1 MPLSRIHMEIDFLF
15 SLIDFFFR
23 FMLSR
28 HSALH
33 IIINVTYFNAIESL
47 FDLWFLYWVVFFI
60 VLGLEVE
67 CEDNIDSTI

>member
-33 IIINVTYFNAIESL
+33 IIINVTYFNVIESL

>member
-1 MPLSRIHMEIDFLF
+1 MEIDFLF